1 MKCSKDTRKNRKKNY
16 PINEQQLVKTDK
28 LYDEIWKFDESIKSL
43 KTLLAKSSG
52 EYRREEIESIEAT
65 KKNSRLQAELECKQ
79 DLIMQEGSETS
90 ELFFRFVCMI
100 RD

>member
-1 MKCSKDTRKNRKKNY
+1 M
-16 PINEQQLVKTDK
+16 
-28 LYDEIWKFDESIKSL
+28 
-43 KTLLAKSSG
+43 AKSSG